1 MSIENFGF
9 TVSVPFFFLKDVF
22 LNSKMSKMH
31 VNHLRVAKDFV
42 KILQSGSAQSKT
54 ALFSACEKIFSGL

>member
-1 MSIENFGF
+1 
-9 TVSVPFFFLKDVF
+9 
-22 LNSKMSKMH
+22 MH